1 MKLLNLF
8 ILIPALL
15 FSLACSSSDPDDDSG
30 NSNGNGSGNKE
41 PYINVL
47 YTEST
52 DIIIN
57 PERGF
62 YTHKEFATSGGD
74 NGAITQTMVKEYR
87 EKGISL
93 FLTIYYMPDFRDK
106 GISNE
111 FLQRIRN
118 NMEALRAGGAKSVL
132 RFAYTS
138 SESNKP
144 WDAPWDITKQHIE
157 QLKPIL
163 QEYADVIY
171 VLEAGFVGVWGEWYY
186 TDNYTFN
193 PAKDQYEP
201 RRQVLDALLDALP
214 AERMICVRTPAA
226 KMFSMG
232 ISLKDTITVKT
243 AYNGSSLSRIA
254 GHNDCFLAD
263 ADDSGTYSGNNRDH
277 RRFWQYDTRYTAMG
291 GETCKPS
298 TFAECNKALDELQ
311 KYHWSYINIDYHS
324 GVINDWIT
332 NGCIDEI
339 KKRLGY
345 RFTLVSGKFKNGG
358 EAGNPYELN
367 LELKNTG
374 WAAPVNPRDVEI
386 IFVSQKNKDEKYKLK
401 LKDDPRHW
409 FSEHIIT
416 IDAEFSLPESMP
428 VGEYDIYL
436 NLPDPKTSI
445 STRAAYSIQLAND
458 KIWDSERGYNK
469 LTTVTVSKASS
480 KETFSGESLKKF

>member
-1 MKLLNLF
+1 MKLLNLYL
-8 ILIPALL
+8 LIPALL
-15 FSLACSSSDPDDDSG
+15 FSMACSSSDPDDPG
-30 NSNGNGSGNKE
+30 NGNGNGNKE
-41 PYINVL
+41 KEPYVEIS
-47 YTEST
+47 YTES
-52 DIIIN
+52 DKVIIN

-62 YTHKEFATSGGD
+62 YTHKEFSTSNDD
-74 NGAITQTMVKEYR
+74 NGAITQAMVKEYR
-87 EKGISL
+87 DKGISL

-106 GISNE
+106 TISNE

-118 NMEALRAGGAKSVL
+118 NMEALRAGGSKSVL

-138 SESNKP
+138 SESDKP
-144 WDAPWDITKQHIE
+144 WDAPWEITKQHIG
-157 QLKPIL
+157 QLKPLL

-186 TDNYTFN
+186 TDNYAYN
-193 PAKDQYEP
+193 PGKQDYGP

-214 AERMICVRTPAA
+214 EERMICVRTPAA
-226 KMFSMG
+226 KMYSMG
-232 ISLKDTITVKT
+232 ISLKDTLTVET
-243 AYNGSSLSRIA
+243 AYSGSSLSRIA

-263 ADDSGTYSGNNRDH
+263 IDDSGTYSGNNRDH

-298 TFAECNKALDELQ
+298 TYAECNKALDELQ

-345 RFTLVSGKFKNGG
+345 RFTLISGKFTNGG
-358 EAGNPYELN
+358 EVGNPYEISLQ
-367 LELKNTG
+367 LKNTG

-401 LKDDPRHW
+401 LENDPRHW
-409 FSEHIIT
+409 FSEQVVT
-416 IDAEFSLPESMP
+416 INAKFGLPESMN

-436 NLPDPKTSI
+436 NLPDAKTNI
-445 STRAAYSIQLAND
+445 SDRAEYSIQLANEN
-458 KIWDSERGYNK
+458 IWDSEHGYNK
-469 LTTVTVSKASS
+469 ISSTTVTEASS
-480 KETFSGESLKKF
+480 KEAFSGESLKKF

>member
-15 FSLACSSSDPDDDSG
+15 FSIACSSSDPDDPD
-30 NSNGNGSGNKE
+30 NGNGNGNKE
-41 PYINVL
+41 PYINVS
-47 YTEST
+47 YTESA

-74 NGAITQTMVKEYR
+74 NGAITTAMVQEYR
-87 EKGISL
+87 NKGISL
-93 FLTIYYMPDFRDK
+93 FLIIYYMPDFRDK
-106 GISNE
+106 LISDD
-111 FLQRIRN
+111 FLQRIKS

-138 SESNKP
+138 SESDKP
-144 WDAPWDITKQHIE
+144 WDAPWSITKQHIE

-186 TDNYTFN
+186 TDNYNFS
-193 PAKDQYEP
+193 PSKDEYGP
-201 RRQVLDALLDALP
+201 RRQILDALLEALP
-214 AERMICVRTPAA
+214 EERMVCVRTPAA
-226 KMFSMG
+226 KMYSMG
-232 ISLKDTITVKT
+232 IALKDTLTVET
-243 AYNGSSLSRIA
+243 AYSGSALSRIA

-263 ADDSGTYSGNNRDH
+263 ADDSGTYSNNRDL
-277 RRFWQYDTRYTAMG
+277 RKFWQYDTRYTAMG

-298 TFAECNKALDELQ
+298 TYAECSKALDELE

-324 GVINDWIT
+324 GVINDWTT

-345 RFTLVSGKFKNGG
+345 RFTLISGKFTNGG

-367 LELKNTG
+367 LALKNAG

-386 IFVSQKNKDEKYKLK
+386 IFVSQKNKEEKYKLK

-409 FSEHIIT
+409 FSGQAIAIET
-416 IDAEFSLPESMP
+416 KFGLPESMSL
-428 VGEYDIYL
+428 GEYDVYL
-436 NLPDPKTSI
+436 NLPDPKS
-445 STRAAYSIQLAND
+445 SLSGKAEYSIRLANND
-458 KIWDSERGYNK
+458 VWDSERGYNK